1 MSNARNAREA
11 AAAAAAAAE
20 KKRRVRVALTYTGIV
35 AALLVIVVVVAF
47 VVHDSGQ
54 QAPASTGL
62 ASTTGSPSGSA
73 QPSLSSEQ
81 VLARDIKIL
90 TTIPTATYDKVGA
103 GAATKLTAANG
114 APLTENGK
122 PVIVYVGA
130 EWCPFC
136 AGQRWALIAALSR
149 FGTWENLG
157 RESSSATDVYPSTS
171 TFTFHG
177 ARYTSPY
184 LVFSGSEDQ
193 DRSGKPLDTPPAR
206 DAAAWTSAGA
216 SFPFMDLGGAYT
228 LAGAQFQ
235 PTSLHVDAGDSQ
247 SAPRSWDEIA
257 TALTDPSSPQSQQI
271 LGAAN
276 ALTAEICTLTGNKP
290 ANVCTSAG
298 VVAAR

>member
-1 MSNARNAREA
+1 MSNAKNARKA

-20 KKRRVRVALTYTGIV
+20 KKRRVKVALTYTGIV
-35 AALLVIVVVVAF
+35 AAVLAIVVVIAF
-47 VVHDSGQ
+47 VVRDKPQ
-54 QAPASTGL
+54 PAASTGL
-62 ASTTGSPSGSA
+62 ASTGSSSSA

-103 GAATKLTAANG
+103 GAATKLKPSSG
-114 APLTENGK
+114 SPLTENGK

-177 ARYTSPY
+177 ATYTSKY

-193 DRSGKPLDTPPAR
+193 DHSGNPLDPPPAR
-206 DAAAWTSAGA
+206 DQAIWTAAGGG
-216 SFPFMDLGGAYT
+216 FPFMDLGGAFT
-228 LAGAQFQ
+228 LSGAQFQ
-235 PTSLHVDAGDSQ
+235 PTSLHVDAGDTQ

-257 TALTDPSSPQSQQI
+257 TALTDPSSAQSQQI

-276 ALTAEICTLTGNKP
+276 ELTAEICTLTNNQP

-298 VVAAR
+298 VLAAR